1 MLSIHPKTST
11 LKHSQAH
18 TEVNLCVFV
27 VVDDDAHAKSSK
39 RVFITSNTSIDVH
52 VCVCVCVP
60 VVDSIARNLGHQ
72 PILTA
77 ARRFRDL
84 LCVRFSFESHRIV

>member
-1 MLSIHPKTST
+1 MRICRRRRRRSLHR
-11 LKHSQAH
+11 L
-18 TEVNLCVFV
+18 
-27 VVDDDAHAKSSK
+27 VDAAHAKSFSG
-39 RVFITSNTSIDVH
+39 VFITFNTSIAVH
-52 VCVCVCVP
+52 VCVFVCLCVA

-84 LCVRFSFESHRIV
+84 LCVRFSSFGISHLAESSICFPFD